1 MSLQPAP
8 KRADE
13 VDDLDEF
20 DDDLTEPLADPGEL
34 DPGTRRVLLRL
45 LRGPYLR
52 AEEHSHLWHAL
63 VRNEPLVRS
72 RLADLY
78 LELVVDLDAGV
89 AFVRNL
95 DLEDAPKVVRAHPLT
110 VLDTVLVLFLRRTLL
125 AGQGQATRTFVGRDD
140 IEDQLRGFQ
149 TLDTTNRKGF
159 DDRITASINKMKAN
173 SVLLNVTGSDDRWEI
188 SPVLALVFG
197 ADEVA
202 AVTADLERLAAP

>member
-13 VDDLDEF
+13 VDEF
-20 DDDLTEPLADPGEL
+20 DDDLSEPAADTGEL

-45 LRGPYLR
+45 LRGPYLT
-52 AEEHSHLWHAL
+52 AEDHTKLWGAL
-63 VRNEPLVRS
+63 VRNEQLVRS

-78 LELVVDLDAGV
+78 LELVVDLASGV

-95 DLEDAPKVVRAHPLT
+95 AVEDAPKVVRSHPLT

-125 AGQGQATRTFVGRDD
+125 AGQGSSARTFVGRDE

-149 TLDTTNRKGF
+149 ALDSTNKKGF
-159 DDRITASINKMKAN
+159 DDRIQAAIRKMENN
-173 SVLLNVTGSDDRWEI
+173 SVLLSVTGTDDRWEI

-202 AVTADLERLAAP
+202 AVTADLERLAGP